1 MKHNDSRSSLSRT
14 ETTTMMAICYRSF
27 MNLDIPP
34 LVQFFVVVDTS
45 KLVLVDNPGI
55 GLDNITRNCSAI
67 F

>member
-1 MKHNDSRSSLSRT
+1 
-14 ETTTMMAICYRSF
+14 